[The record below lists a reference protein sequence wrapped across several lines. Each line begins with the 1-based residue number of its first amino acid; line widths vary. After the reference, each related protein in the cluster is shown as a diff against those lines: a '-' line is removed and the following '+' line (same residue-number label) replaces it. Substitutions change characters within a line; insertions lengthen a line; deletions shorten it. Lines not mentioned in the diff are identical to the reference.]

1 MRLAILLLLSVFT
14 FSASTE
20 VIGSP
25 ELIQGAEVVAF
36 SDESLRPRYQ
46 QLLQELRCPKC
57 QNQNLADSNS
67 PISQDLRR
75 EIQRMLEEQ
84 MTDKQIKDYL
94 KSRYSEFILYRPE
107 VNKNTWLLWGSPVL
121 VVLLGLLILLRH
133 NRKPEPSAENE
144 VPSAGNKVP
153 TAGSKVPTASNK
165 LPTAIRGAGATDK
178 EAPTNSSDQQRL
190 AELLGDKENQQ

>member
-1 MRLAILLLLSVFT
+1 
-14 FSASTE
+14 
-20 VIGSP
+20 
-25 ELIQGAEVVAF
+25 
-36 SDESLRPRYQ
+36 
-46 QLLQELRCPKC
+46 
-57 QNQNLADSNS
+57 
-67 PISQDLRR
+67 
-75 EIQRMLEEQ
+75 MLEEQ

-144 VPSAGNKVP
+144 VPTAGNKVP
-153 TAGSKVPTASNK
+153 TASNEV
-165 LPTAIRGAGATDK
+165 PTAIRGAGATDK

>member
-1 MRLAILLLLSVFT
+1 MKLAILLLLSVFT
-14 FSASTE
+14 FAASTE

-25 ELIQGAEVVAF
+25 EAIERTEAIKGAEVVAF

-144 VPSAGNKVP
+144 VPTAGNKVP
-153 TAGSKVPTASNK
+153 TASNEV
-165 LPTAIRGAGATDK
+165 PTAIRGAGATDK